1 MVGLPG
7 CWRPVTLVTRDPS
20 SCLLCGVFPIPKSLH
35 QAFPHHW
42 VWKVSPHF
50 SLCCQEFWVQMNWC
64 ASGLGPKAR
73 LLPCF
78 PERPQLRSRS
88 LALTGYK
95 CRPNLVDDLDCFK
108 GHGILW
114 VKWTSLL
121 AVSLISWEMAT
132 LYRAFTHLHTSS
144 THVSFV
150 KAYVLFSHAC
160 LKDTAPPTSS
170 DLSPVGQS
178 VM

>member
-132 LYRAFTHLHTSS
+132 LHRAPSHIFNPCLLCQGLCVVLPCMPAGHSS
-144 THVSFV
+144 TNQLRLVPSGTECHV
-150 KAYVLFSHAC
+150 A
-160 LKDTAPPTSS
+160 
-170 DLSPVGQS
+170 
-178 VM
+178 